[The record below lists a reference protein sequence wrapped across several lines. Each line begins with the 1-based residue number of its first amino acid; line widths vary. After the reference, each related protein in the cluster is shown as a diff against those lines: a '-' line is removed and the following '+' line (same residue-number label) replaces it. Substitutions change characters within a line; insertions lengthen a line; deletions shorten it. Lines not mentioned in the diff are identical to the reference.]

1 MAVAQVRAFRIVL
14 RISYLLLAAAI
25 TWLLVAGID
34 YYSLPLDQR
43 PHHPDFRSLRPAGTV
58 GHGLGIVG
66 SLQILLL
73 LLYSL
78 RKRWHG
84 LAGKGHIG
92 RWLDGHIFLGVS
104 GPLLVTLHTSF
115 KVQGLVAVSYWSMM
129 AVAFSGVF
137 GRYLYLQLPRN
148 VLGEALT
155 LEEIQ
160 AQLAETDRR
169 LRETHGLD
177 ERTMTT
183 LETVTSAGGSLWRLP
198 MSNILLGM
206 RLRSHL
212 PAGASPAVL
221 ATAKARVLL
230 GRRILFHNRIREL
243 FHYWHVI
250 HKPFAFLM
258 LIIMVVHVGV
268 TVALG
273 YRWVF

>member
-1 MAVAQVRAFRIVL
+1 MESRSARVHAVVLAVFSLAVAVL
-14 RISYLLLAAAI
+14 VGW
-25 TWLLVAGID
+25 TVWQGWD
-34 YYSLPLDQR
+34 YFTTALSAR
-43 PHHPDFRSLRPAGTV
+43 PHHPDFREFRAAGRV
-58 GHGLGIVG
+58 GHGLGILG
-66 SLQILLL
+66 SLMIVLL

-78 RKRWHG
+78 RKRWHR
-84 LAGKGHIG
+84 LAGLGHIG
-92 RWLDGHIFLGVS
+92 RWLDAHIFLGVS

-148 VLGEALT
+148 VLGEAMT
-155 LEEIQ
+155 LEQIQ
-160 AQLAETDRR
+160 AQLTETDRR
-169 LRETHGLD
+169 LREQHGLD
-177 ERTMTT
+177 QRIMSALEAVTT
-183 LETVTSAGGSLWRLP
+183 AGGSLWRLP
-198 MSNILLGM
+198 LNNMLLGM
-206 RLRSHL
+206 RLRNHL

-221 ATAKARVLL
+221 VDAKARVLL

-258 LIIMVVHVGV
+258 LIIMVIHVGV

>member
-1 MAVAQVRAFRIVL
+1 MAVAHARAFRIVL
-14 RISYLLLAAAI
+14 RICYLLLAAAI

-34 YYSLPLDQR
+34 YYSQPLDQR

-129 AVAFSGVF
+129 AVALSGVF

-148 VLGEALT
+148 VLGEALN
-155 LEEIQ
+155 LEEIL

-169 LRETHGLD
+169 LRETYGLD
-177 ERTMTT
+177 ERTMST
-183 LETVTSAGGSLWRLP
+183 LESFTSAGGSLWRLP

-206 RLRSHL
+206 RLRPHL

-221 ATAKARVLL
+221 ASAKARVLL

>member
-1 MAVAQVRAFRIVL
+1 MAVAHARAFRIVL
-14 RISYLLLAAAI
+14 RISYLLLATSL
-25 TWLLVAGID
+25 TWLFVAGID

-66 SLQILLL
+66 GLQVLLL

-78 RKRWHG
+78 RKRWHR

-129 AVAFSGVF
+129 AVAISGVF

-148 VLGEALT
+148 VLGEAMT
-155 LEEIQ
+155 LEQIQ
-160 AQLAETDRR
+160 EQLAETDRR
-169 LRETHGLD
+169 LREQHGMD
-177 ERTMTT
+177 PQFMTT
-183 LETVTSAGGSLWRLP
+183 LETVTTAGSSLWRLP
-198 MSNILLGM
+198 FKNMLLGM

-221 ATAKARVLL
+221 ADAKARVLL
-230 GRRILFHNRIREL
+230 GRRILFHNRILEL

-258 LIIMVVHVGV
+258 LIIMVIHVGV

>member
-1 MAVAQVRAFRIVL
+1 MAAGSTRGFRIVL
-14 RISYLLLAAAI
+14 RFSYLLLAAAI
-25 TWLLVAGID
+25 TWLLVVGID
-34 YYSLPLDQR
+34 YYSLPLDLR

-84 LAGKGHIG
+84 LAGKGHIA
-92 RWLDGHIFLGVS
+92 RWLDGHIFLGIS
-104 GPLLVTLHTSF
+104 GPLLVTLHTSL

-129 AVAFSGVF
+129 AVALSGVF

-148 VLGEALT
+148 VLGEAMTIEQIQLQ
-155 LEEIQ
+155 LEE
-160 AQLAETDRR
+160 ADRL
-169 LRETHGLD
+169 LREAHGLD
-177 ERTMTT
+177 ARTMSTLATATT
-183 LETVTSAGGSLWRLP
+183 ASGSLWRLP
-198 MSNILLGM
+198 LSNMLLGM
-206 RLRSHL
+206 RLRKQL
-212 PAGASPAVL
+212 PAGASMTVL
-221 ATAKARVLL
+221 AAAKARVLL

-250 HKPFAFLM
+250 HKPFAYLM
-258 LIIMVVHVGV
+258 LVIMVIHVAV

>member
-206 RLRSHL
+206 RLRTHL

>member
-169 LRETHGLD
+169 LRETFGLD

-212 PAGASPAVL
+212 PAGASPVVL

-273 YRWVF
+273 YRWLF